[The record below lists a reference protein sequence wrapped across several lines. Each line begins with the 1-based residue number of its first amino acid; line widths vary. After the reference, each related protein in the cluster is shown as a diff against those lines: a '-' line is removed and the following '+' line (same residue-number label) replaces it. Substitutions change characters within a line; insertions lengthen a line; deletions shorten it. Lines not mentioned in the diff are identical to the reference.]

1 MDDLRPIPRPRR
13 PRKRPRTP
21 NPEVRRRLME
31 AASELI
37 HDQGVP
43 QLRVEELASRA
54 GLSVGTFY
62 LYFDGKDDLF
72 AQLVIEYTERLRE
85 RMRAAYAGPGE
96 LTERLRQSL
105 VSYLEFVEENEKGF
119 LYFRDAGTIQTPVGR
134 LSSWALAQHAA
145 DLRPLL
151 EEGMRT
157 GVFRPLDPEQTAQ
170 AIVGLTQHMAGWW
183 LEHRD
188 ECSREEIGHFLL
200 SLTGVGL
207 QR

>member
-1 MDDLRPIPRPRR
+1 
-13 PRKRPRTP
+13 
-21 NPEVRRRLME
+21 ME
-31 AASELI
+31 AASSLI
-37 HDQGVP
+37 HEQGVP
-43 QLRVEELASRA
+43 QLRVEEVASKA

-72 AQLVIEYTERLRE
+72 AHLVIEYTQRLRE
-85 RMRAAYAGPGE
+85 RMRESYDGPGS
-96 LTERLRQSL
+96 LTERLEHSL
-105 VSYLEFVEENEKGF
+105 DAYLRFVEENEKGF

-134 LSSWALAQHAA
+134 LSSWALDQHAA

-151 EEGMRT
+151 EEGMKSGGYRS
-157 GVFRPLDPEQTAQ
+157 LDPQQTAQ

-188 ECSREEIGHFLL
+188 RCSRQELTHFLL
-200 SLTGVGL
+200 SLTGLGL